1 MGKFLRLMIKTF
13 KQTTTEGR
21 DDFLSKENHVLK
33 TGVELV
39 LARSALKHA
48 SDAETGLNVAMKT
61 FDNTSDQN
69 LETQMKTLILGLSE
83 LIDGLMSLRI
93 AAVTLQRIDQLS
105 DKHK

>member
-1 MGKFLRLMIKTF
+1 MGKFLRLMIKNF
-13 KQTTTEGR
+13 KQTTAEGR

-48 SDAETGLNVAMKT
+48 ADAKTHLNTAQVT
-61 FDNTSDQN
+61 FDNKSDQN
-69 LETQMKTLILGLSE
+69 LEDQMKTLISGLSE

-93 AAVTLQRIDQLS
+93 ATSTMQRISQLP
-105 DKHK
+105 DNHK